1 MISIASVNRHTEVGG
16 NRMNQNMKNEII
28 QSIKDFRLPVYKE
41 IPDTGLYLEQVTQ
54 YISEFMKPLE
64 DISITSSMIS
74 NYVKKKMIDNPVKKQ
89 YHREQIAYLIFVVIA
104 KNVLSLE
111 DIHLLFELQKK
122 VYTSETGYNY
132 FCTEFENILQFV
144 FGAKDTIDEVGV
156 DHTYEKLLLRNTI
169 ITTTHKIYLDKWFS
183 RVRSME

>member
-1 MISIASVNRHTEVGG
+1 
-16 NRMNQNMKNEII
+16 MNQDMKNEII
-28 QSIKDFRLPVYKE
+28 ASIKDFKLPAYKE

-54 YISEFMKPLE
+54 YISEFMKPLD
-64 DISITSSMIS
+64 DISVTGSMIS

-89 YHREQIAYLIFVVIA
+89 YHREHIAYLIFIVIA

-122 VYTSETGYNY
+122 VYTPEVAYNY
-132 FCTEFENILQFV
+132 FRMEFENILLYI

-156 DHTYEKLLLRNTI
+156 ENTYENLLLRNTI
-169 ITTTHKIYLDKWFS
+169 ITATHKIYLDKWFS
-183 RVRSME
+183 RVRPSE

>member
-1 MISIASVNRHTEVGG
+1 
-16 NRMNQNMKNEII
+16 
-28 QSIKDFRLPVYKE
+28 
-41 IPDTGLYLEQVTQ
+41 
-54 YISEFMKPLE
+54 
-64 DISITSSMIS
+64 
-74 NYVKKKMIDNPVKKQ
+74 MIDNPVKKQ

-122 VYTSETGYNY
+122 VYTSETAYNY

-169 ITTTHKIYLDKWFS
+169 ITATHKIYLDKWFS